1 MDLGLAGKVAFITG
15 AGHGIGRAFALAFAK
30 EGTSVAVAEIDPQRA
45 EETTREITRQGG
57 RALAVPCD
65 VGDGTHVQAAVQR
78 TLQEFGQIDILINDA
93 VSPLLTGSL
102 EELEDVQWDD
112 NFRVNVKGGF
122 HCIKAVASHMKQR
135 RYGKI
140 ISMTSL
146 VGRRGSVVPTS
157 AAYAAS
163 KAAIIALTA
172 SAARELGPHNIN
184 VNAIAPGQIDT
195 PRWRDAR
202 TPEQIERTVQG
213 TAMKRLGQPEDLTA
227 LALLLAS
234 DASSYISGQTITVDG
249 GTLCM

>member
-1 MDLGLAGKVAFITG
+1 MDLGLDGKVVFITG
-15 AGHGIGRAFALAFAK
+15 AGGGIGRAFAHAFAK
-30 EGTSVAVAEIDPQRA
+30 EGTSVAVAEIDAQRA
-45 EETTREITRQGG
+45 EGTATEIVQQGG

-65 VGDGTHVQAAVQR
+65 VGDEAQVEGAVQR

-93 VSPLLTGSL
+93 VSPLLAGSL
-102 EELEDVQWDD
+102 LDIEDMHWDD
-112 NFRVNVKGGF
+112 NFRVNVKGSF
-122 HCIKAVASHMKQR
+122 YCIKAVVPGMKQR

-140 ISMTSL
+140 ISMASV
-146 VGRRGSVVPTS
+146 VGRRGSSAPTS
-157 AAYAAS
+157 AAYAGS
-163 KAAIIALTA
+163 KGAIIALTA

-184 VNAIAPGQIDT
+184 VNAIAPVQIDT

-202 TPEQIERTVQG
+202 NQEQIERTAQG
-213 TAMKRLGQPEDLTA
+213 APLGRLGRPEDLTG